1 MIRPISKDTH
11 RHQTEAATTE
21 HTLRLLGLHSNF
33 RDFSDQVFDDAQSGC
48 VSWEVGGQCFPPH
61 AAPHSSLTGDCPDG
75 FLHLLHVFGDVIDD
89 NVTLQ
94 QTCEEFFSGDSLK
107 RRATVPL
114 CQLVDKGNWTSRR
127 TDGLQ
132 IRSPPP
138 PQDSHIWSICMSI
151 KMKSWFSFACN
162 SQVTKAS
169 LKTAW
174 NVVWG
179 DGSAGNAPASQARR
193 PEFALH
199 NLHKKRVLACMAPA
213 SMLGRW
219 KREDSWGFPTSQ
231 PSLLGEQQANERP
244 SHRRK
249 TPSTVFWFP
258 RGCACVLYFSLFQVL
273 LHSST
278 LICLGD
284 YNKVQDTECLR

>member
-33 RDFSDQVFDDAQSGC
+33 RDFSDQVFGDAQSGC
-48 VSWEVGGQCFPPH
+48 VSWEVGGQRFPPH

-94 QTCEEFFSGDSLK
+94 QTCEELFSGDSLK

-114 CQLVDKGNWTSRR
+114 CQLVDKGNWMSRQ

-138 PQDSHIWSICMSI
+138 PQDSHIWSICRSMSI

-199 NLHKKRVLACMAPA
+199 NLHKNEGW
-213 SMLGRW
+213 LG
-219 KREDSWGFPTSQ
+219 
-231 PSLLGEQQANERP
+231 
-244 SHRRK
+244 
-249 TPSTVFWFP
+249 WFP
-258 RGCACVLYFSLFQVL
+258 LQCWGDGSGRTPGGSPLASLAYWVSSRPMRGCLTGGRHPAL
-273 LHSST
+273 SSGFHAGAHVYCT
-278 LICLGD
+278 SASSRSFCIHPL
-284 YNKVQDTECLR
+284 